1 MLINIL
7 CLIKCYNILQT
18 HDQLKINQISLMY
31 MYRTA
36 LNLSP
41 PLIITLIKRA
51 SLDIYQACHEKADLW
66 TCHDFQDSYKSSL
79 LESCLVADPG
89 NDAYII
95 MMILI
100 DFSLTVNAATLIFI
114 FGRGSAISSAKEG
127 RSGFIY
133 NLVKS

>member
-1 MLINIL
+1 MIVTDMLISIL
-7 CLIKCYNILQT
+7 CLIKCYNIVQT

-51 SLDIYQACHEKADLW
+51 SLGIYQACHEKADLW
-66 TCHDFQDSYKSSL
+66 TCRDFQDSYKSSL
-79 LESCLVADPG
+79 LESCSVADPG

-95 MMILI
+95 VMIQ
-100 DFSLTVNAATLIFI
+100 
-114 FGRGSAISSAKEG
+114 R
-127 RSGFIY
+127 
-133 NLVKS
+133 VKKVLKI